1 MKKGHKH
8 ERVSDV
14 VEAVMRMVTIERAVK
29 GDDPL
34 NGYASADN
42 EEEMMSD

>member
-1 MKKGHKH
+1 MKKGHKN
-8 ERVSDV
+8 ERVREV

-29 GDDPL
+29 GDDA
-34 NGYASADN
+34 YASAEN